1 MSHFATCASALFV
14 LARSASAD
22 DIVRSPD
29 VDPIGMLGIA
39 RHTEVFGDATYE
51 HADNSDAIALVLGGR
66 LAIGDLGFVEGR
78 VPLGYG
84 QQASALA
91 FGNVTLAG
99 GVLPDERLVALALRI
114 SAPTSPRAGDGMMSV
129 LALSAPRLAD
139 PELFLS
145 HTTSAEVVADWRW
158 RGDAS
163 WVQVEAGAA
172 GWWQPGDFLPVLRG
186 TAAGGVHV
194 EHWLELTASFV
205 TRVRIEH
212 APEHFVHSLML
223 GIVAHDSHGQATL
236 RLEVPIDDSARNV
249 NRFVVGLELRG
260 P

>member
-1 MSHFATCASALFV
+1 MRT
-14 LARSASAD
+14 ASAD
-22 DIVRSPD
+22 DVVPPLD
-29 VDPIGMLGIA
+29 VDAIGTLGIA
-39 RHTEVFGDATYE
+39 RHTELFGDATYE
-51 HADNSDAIALVLGGR
+51 HADNSDAIALVPGGR

-84 QQASALA
+84 LQPGAFA

-99 GVLPDERLVALALRI
+99 GLLPTHHRLVALALRI
-114 SAPTSPRAGDGMMSV
+114 SAPTSPSTGDGMMSV

-158 RGDAS
+158 RGDSS
-163 WVQVEAGAA
+163 WVQVETGAA
-172 GWWQPGDFLPVLRG
+172 GWWQPGDFLPVLRA

-236 RLEVPIDDSARNV
+236 RLEVPIDASARDV

-260 P
+260 R